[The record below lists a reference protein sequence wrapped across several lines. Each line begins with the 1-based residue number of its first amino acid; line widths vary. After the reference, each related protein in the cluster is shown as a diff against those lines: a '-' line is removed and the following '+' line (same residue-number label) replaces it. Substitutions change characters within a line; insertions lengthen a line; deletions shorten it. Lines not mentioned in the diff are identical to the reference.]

1 MYQALKSKY
10 IKKSMIFVIIL
21 IVAGIVAIAT
31 QAENLKV
38 MFSKPVQ
45 LEDLDAD
52 DIEEGM
58 LVEAEIYAI
67 MDYYAYTTEDTTTV
81 EKEYFIPVGE
91 KEYMGMVASYGK
103 MNDADDIMELTWEY
117 MDGDESA
124 LDQVEPLHVK
134 GTIVEITGESKQF
147 YTEYLIEA
155 GYTADE
161 MEEYFLPYAI
171 MVGDTGDT
179 PTGGVV
185 VVLVV
190 GALLIFL
197 GVMTLVRAMTGAN
210 FKKVKK
216 YVAAAPNQEMVMQ
229 SLDRF
234 YESTPEVSGI
244 RVSPEYF
251 LGTTGL
257 NAEFCPTKD
266 IIWVYQ
272 YVLKHSVNLIPTG
285 KTYSIMVMT
294 TGGERIEVLMKNK
307 KKAQQ
312 AMEHIART
320 LPYIFMGYGDD
331 IQAYYT
337 KNRQGM
343 IDAVAQ
349 KRAEVMGDQ
358 TQFDQNMF

>member
-10 IKKSMIFVIIL
+10 IKKSMLLVIIL
-21 IVAGIVAIAT
+21 IAAGIVAIAT

-52 DIEEGM
+52 DIKEGM
-58 LVEAEIYAI
+58 LVEAEIDAI
-67 MDYYAYTTEDTTTV
+67 LDYYAYTTEDYTTV
-81 EKEYFIPVGE
+81 EKEYYIPVGE
-91 KEYMGMVASYGK
+91 EEYMGMVIRDSK
-103 MNDADDIMELTWEY
+103 INDADDIMELTWEY
-117 MDGDESA
+117 MYGDESA
-124 LDQVEPLHVK
+124 LDGVEPLHVK
-134 GTIVEITGESKQF
+134 GTIREITGTHRQYYE
-147 YTEYLIEA
+147 EIVAEA
-155 GYTADE
+155 GLTSE
-161 MEEYFLPYAI
+161 EIEEYFLPYAI

-179 PTGGVV
+179 ATAGVV
-185 VVLVV
+185 IVLVV
-190 GALLIFL
+190 GLILIFL

-216 YVAAAPNQEMVMQ
+216 YVAAAPDEEMVMQ

-244 RVSPEYF
+244 RVSSEYF

-257 NAEFCPTKD
+257 NAEFCPSKD
-266 IIWVYQ
+266 IVWVYQ

-349 KRAEVMGDQ
+349 KRAEVMGEQ